1 MIQCRECFKK
11 QQLGLREPVVVLD
24 TDGTPRKFLSKTT
37 KKIASR
43 KFKILETS
51 VSSYGCYGIET
62 VMKIQHIDGDD
73 RFYRN
78 GNFDKDNIAYARYR
92 YNEEKELW
100 ERSSYYFSSF
110 KKYQNAVKK
119 NCESW
124 F

>member
-1 MIQCRECFKK
+1 MIRCRECFKR
-11 QQLGLREPVVVLD
+11 QQLESREPVVVLD
-24 TDGTPRKFLSKTT
+24 IDGTPQKFLSKTT

-51 VSSYGCYGIET
+51 VSSYGCYGLET

-78 GNFDKDNIAYARYR
+78 GNFDKNNIAYARYR
-92 YNEEKELW
+92 YDEEKELW
-100 ERSSYYFSSF
+100 VRDSYYFSSF